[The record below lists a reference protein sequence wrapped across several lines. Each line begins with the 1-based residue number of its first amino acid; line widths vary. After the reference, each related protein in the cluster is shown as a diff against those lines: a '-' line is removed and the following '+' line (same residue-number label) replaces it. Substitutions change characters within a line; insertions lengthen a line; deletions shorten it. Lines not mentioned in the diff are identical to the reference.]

1 MEEDDQNQ
9 GAGSQPAAKPITHVW
24 LVFALVIMAAFLD
37 VIDFSIVQIA
47 LPSIRTQFLVPLAD
61 SQWIVG
67 AYGITMAGFLMLSGR
82 LGDVYGQKRLFV
94 IGVILFSLASLTG
107 GLAPSLLSLVVS
119 RAVQG
124 VGAAI
129 SSVTALSIF
138 VMLFSEGRERN
149 RALGIFVAV
158 LSAGFAAGSIMGGIL
173 TALFGWRS
181 VMFVN
186 VPIGVA
192 AAALSQKLLPDGG
205 GRMANRRLDLPGA
218 LSVTSGLILLVY
230 GLTNASNEGFSS
242 CRPSYRWASP
252 CSHLPAS
259 LPSSPARSSRWCP

>member
-1 MEEDDQNQ
+1 MLAPESELQP
-9 GAGSQPAAKPITHVW
+9 SQEHETGKIALVGQYSKLSVHSR
-24 LVFALVIMAAFLD
+24 LVFALIIAAVFLD

-47 LPSIRTQFLVPLAD
+47 LPSIRTQFLVSLAE

-82 LGDVYGQKRLFV
+82 LGDVYGQKRLFI

-149 RALGIFVAV
+149 
-158 LSAGFAAGSIMGGIL
+158 
-173 TALFGWRS
+173 
-181 VMFVN
+181 
-186 VPIGVA
+186 
-192 AAALSQKLLPDGG
+192 
-205 GRMANRRLDLPGA
+205 
-218 LSVTSGLILLVY
+218 
-230 GLTNASNEGFSS
+230 
-242 CRPSYRWASP
+242 
-252 CSHLPAS
+252 
-259 LPSSPARSSRWCP
+259 